1 MDSCSAKIQTSS
13 KTYFYIE
20 LMATC
25 FEGVVKTAPNNDW
38 LSCVEGDQYV
48 KPVWRSREAVAKVRG
63 GGGGGGGG
71 RGEGGEG
78 GREGG
83 RGKGE
88 GWRVGGGGGG
98 GGERGRGGGR
108 IHVMASLY

>member
-48 KPVWRSREAVAKVRG
+48 KPVWRSREAVAKVIG
-63 GGGGGGGG
+63 GGGGGW
-71 RGEGGEG
+71 
-78 GREGG
+78 RENT
-83 RGKGE
+83 R
-88 GWRVGGGGGG
+88 
-98 GGERGRGGGR
+98 
-108 IHVMASLY
+108 HSLSVLVVHCTTH